1 MDTRYLSVAET
12 AKLVRQALAE
22 KFPGVKFSVRSKS
35 YSGGASINV
44 RWWDGPAVKQVEAIA
59 KRFEGADFD
68 GMIDLKTYHASMLH
82 GERVHFGADFV
93 FCDRKFT
100 PPVFQAAV
108 DHVYQQNTWPRRP
121 EIVEDRGIAYL
132 ADGYNIFPAGEEYQ
146 PDRDFH
152 TQLHRYLYTL
162 SL

>member
-22 KFPGVKFSVRSKS
+22 KFPGVKFSVKSKS
-35 YSGGASINV
+35 YSGGASIMCV
-44 RWWDGPAVKQVEAIA
+44 GGMAPQSSRCEAIA

-132 ADGYNIFPAGEEYQ
+132 ADGYNIFPRARNTSPIGTFT
-146 PDRDFH
+146 PNC
-152 TQLHRYLYTL
+152 TAICIP
-162 SL
+162 